1 MARHHIETI
10 IEIDAPPARVWAVL
24 TDLARMPSWNPF
36 IRSISGEV
44 AAGARLDVLLAP
56 PGKVAMRFRPTVLA
70 VQPERELRWLG
81 HLFVSGLFDGEHYF
95 LLEPIL
101 DNRTRFTQGENF
113 SGILVGVLGG
123 MLATTQA
130 GFESMNKALSREA
143 TKQ

>member
-10 IEIDAPPARVWAVL
+10 IEIDAAPARVWAVL

-44 AAGARLDVLLAP
+44 AAGARLDVLLTP
-56 PGKVAMRFRPTVLA
+56 PGKAAMRFRPTVLA

-130 GFESMNKALSREA
+130 GFESMNKALAREA